1 MFIYFAGQFTTVFIC
16 VPCILVFEC
25 LFLDAKFHEY
35 CDQTPATFWVCLQ
48 AEPNH
53 RIPGFLKKN
62 DEFQSLLVIP
72 QYRKDQWHH
81 FITITNKKRVVQWF
95 EAMTSR
101 KHPSDFLD
109 PSPGGAQL

>member
-1 MFIYFAGQFTTVFIC
+1 MSIAIKLRLHSGC
-16 VPCILVFEC
+16 VSKLS
-25 LFLDAKFHEY
+25 
-35 CDQTPATFWVCLQ
+35 
-48 AEPNH
+48 PNH

-95 EAMTSR
+95 KAMTSR
-101 KHPSDFLD
+101 KHPSDFFD